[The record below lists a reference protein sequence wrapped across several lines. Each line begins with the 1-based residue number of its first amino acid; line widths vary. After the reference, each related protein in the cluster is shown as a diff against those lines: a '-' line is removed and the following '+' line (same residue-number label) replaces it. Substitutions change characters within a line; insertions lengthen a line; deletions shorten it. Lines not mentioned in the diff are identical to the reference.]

1 MAAKAAPK
9 KNMSAMKRARQA
21 EARNL
26 RNRMERS
33 KIKSA
38 LKDAEN
44 AIQGE
49 NKEAAGQ
56 VLRQAIK
63 TVSMAKTKGILHRNN
78 ASRKIAQLS
87 RKFSVSQKSEAV

>member
-1 MAAKAAPK
+1 
-9 KNMSAMKRARQA
+9 MKRARQA

-33 KIKSA
+33 RLKSA
-38 LKDAEN
+38 AKEVEN
-44 AIQGE
+44 AIQGG
-49 NKEAAGQ
+49 NREAAEQ

-63 TVSMAKTKGILHRNN
+63 TIGMAKTKGILHRNN

-87 RKFSVSQKSEAV
+87 RKVSASLKSGAV